1 MKSYLGIRGPG
12 ILYIKDLAAFLST
25 PAAQR
30 QLAAV
35 RRLSMTCKCFA
46 RCEADCVCDHDWTP
60 PAVIAL
66 RTELAMLQE
75 ANLALRDELTAA
87 DTAMDYE
94 RQRLRAELAALQQ
107 MYTAQGLTIKRQQDE
122 LAEAKRDAERYRWLV
137 EGAYCWP
144 HGAIYSGQQEE
155 GVAMWVKQGVAFAA
169 GSHKETVDA
178 AIDAAMAGGEQ

>member
-1 MKSYLGIRGPG
+1 MK
-12 ILYIKDLAAFLST
+12 
-25 PAAQR
+25 
-30 QLAAV
+30 
-35 RRLSMTCKCFA
+35 
-46 RCEADCVCDHDWTP
+46 
-60 PAVIAL
+60 
-66 RTELAMLQE
+66 TELDSAWESAIHNAERARKAE
-75 ANLALRDELTAA
+75 AEV
-87 DTAMDYE
+87 E
-94 RQRLRAELAALQQ
+94 RLRAELAALQQ